1 MTISTR
7 KILLAVLSGTMLT
20 AAFPPGRLDWM
31 AWFAV
36 VPILISLENEPPS
49 NAFKL
54 GFIAG
59 AVHFLTLIYWI
70 VVAIGHY
77 GDLNVFLSAATL
89 LLLCLYLALYL
100 GFFSIFSAYVEKSRF
115 ALLFTASFWVG
126 LEYARAHLLTGFP
139 WCLLGYTQFKNL
151 HLIQIAD
158 LCGVYGLSFLIVIV
172 NILIYHIFF
181 RLHKRGLGL
190 HKWEFLFTVLM
201 AGLTLTYGHF
211 RLTEEQTDKGPPL
224 HVNSVTIQ
232 GNIDQSVK
240 WAPAHQAKTMMT
252 YQRLTRSAY
261 GFKPGLI
268 VWPETSLPFFF
279 QDNKE
284 YAPKVY
290 SIARKSGAFIVF
302 GSPAYK
308 IVDGNPKYYNRAYL
322 VTPNDQSPQYY
333 DKVHLLPFGE
343 YVPLKNLLFF
353 VSRLV
358 PAAGDFDAGG
368 RIAPLRQG
376 KLSMG
381 ILICY
386 EAIFPELARAHALE
400 GANILI
406 NITNDAWFGMTSA
419 PYQHLHMAAFRTVE
433 NRIPMIRAANTGLS
447 AFIGIHGNIIDQS
460 DPFTNE
466 VLKATL
472 DISKSPFTFYTRFGD
487 IFAFVAIVMSLIGIA
502 SCLFTRRKVK
512 K

>member
-7 KILLAVLSGTMLT
+7 KALLAVLSGTMLT

-36 VPILISLENEPPS
+36 VPLLISLENEPPS

-54 GFIAG
+54 GFIVG
-59 AVHFLTLIYWI
+59 IVHFLTLIYWI

-77 GDLNVFLSAATL
+77 GDLNAFLSAATL
-89 LLLCLYLALYL
+89 FLLCLYLALYL
-100 GFFSIFSAYVEKSRF
+100 GFFSIFSACVEKSRF
-115 ALLFTASFWVG
+115 ALLFIASFWVC

-211 RLTEEQTDKGPPL
+211 RLTEEQTHKGPPL
-224 HVNSVTIQ
+224 HVNSVIIQ

-284 YAPKVY
+284 YAPDV
-290 SIARKSGAFIVF
+290 
-302 GSPAYK
+302 
-308 IVDGNPKYYNRAYL
+308 
-322 VTPNDQSPQYY
+322 
-333 DKVHLLPFGE
+333 
-343 YVPLKNLLFF
+343 
-353 VSRLV
+353 
-358 PAAGDFDAGG
+358 
-368 RIAPLRQG
+368 
-376 KLSMG
+376 
-381 ILICY
+381 
-386 EAIFPELARAHALE
+386 
-400 GANILI
+400 
-406 NITNDAWFGMTSA
+406 
-419 PYQHLHMAAFRTVE
+419 
-433 NRIPMIRAANTGLS
+433 
-447 AFIGIHGNIIDQS
+447 
-460 DPFTNE
+460 
-466 VLKATL
+466 
-472 DISKSPFTFYTRFGD
+472 
-487 IFAFVAIVMSLIGIA
+487 
-502 SCLFTRRKVK
+502 
-512 K
+512 